1 MNCPVCKYNSL
12 KITEIEPNLF
22 SEVCE
27 KCSGKWI
34 SSKNYHNW
42 LESKGEILPEIPAEH
57 DSERTIP
64 QFELARLCP
73 VDRRILIKYKIG
85 HNIPFTIDRC
95 GNCAGVWLDKD
106 EWETLKSRNLH
117 DELNIVFTDPWQEQ
131 VQRDEMR
138 KNLGKIYEDKFGA
151 DDYRKIRD
159 FKIWLDS
166 HEKQGEILA
175 YLKDPNPLQL

>member
-12 KITEIEPNLF
+12 EIIEIEPNLF
-22 SEVCE
+22 SEVCG
-27 KCSGKWI
+27 KCNGKWI
-34 SSKNYHNW
+34 SSKNYHTW
-42 LESKGEILPEIPAEH
+42 LESKNEILPEIPADH
-57 DSERTIP
+57 DAQMTIL

-73 VDRRILIKYKIG
+73 VDKRILIKYKIG

-95 GNCAGVWLDKD
+95 GNCAGVWLDED

-131 VQRDEMR
+131 VQREEMR
-138 KNLGKIYEDKFGA
+138 KNLGRIYEEKFGA
-151 DDYRKIRD
+151 DEYQKIRD

-175 YLKDPNPLQL
+175 YLKDPNPLQV